1 LTHILFETAADG
13 VATVTIN
20 RPEKRNVISHAM
32 WHRFRDICDR
42 IAADGTIRA
51 VLFTGTGDHF
61 CAGADITEF
70 ETVRKDAASA
80 ERFDADI
87 HAAEEA
93 IANLPVPTIAAISGY
108 CIGGGTGLALCCDI
122 RLGHT
127 SSHFSIPAAKLSVLY
142 GLRDCQA
149 LVAAVGLAN
158 AKRIMFTADQIDARE
173 AYDMGLL
180 QKLVEGDVKAEAR
193 AMAERIAANAPLSL
207 SGSKMVLNAI
217 SRNEGAQR
225 VEEFRDLQRR
235 THTSADHMEAAR
247 AFREKRRPIFTGR

>member
-1 LTHILFETAADG
+1 MSHILFDVAADG

-32 WHRFRDICDR
+32 WHRFRELCDE
-42 IAADGTIRA
+42 IAADDRIQVVVFA
-51 VLFTGTGDHF
+51 GTGDHF

-87 HAAEEA
+87 DAAESA
-93 IANLPVPTIAAISGY
+93 IMNLPKPTLAAISGY

-122 RLGHT
+122 RLGHIG
-127 SSHFSIPAAKLSVLY
+127 SRFSIPAAKLSVLY

-149 LVAAVGLAN
+149 LVNAVGLAN
-158 AKRIMFTADQIDARE
+158 AKRIMFTADLVDAPE

-180 QKLVEGDVKAEAR
+180 QKLVDGDVKAETH
-193 AMAERIAANAPLSL
+193 AMAARIAANAPLSL
-207 SGSKMVLNAI
+207 SGSKTVLNAI
-217 SRNEGAQR
+217 ARNEGAQR
-225 VEEFRDLQRR
+225 AQEFREMQRL

-247 AFREKRRPIFTGR
+247 AFREKRKPVFTGK